1 MDGSPG
7 GNGYGTFGTGRW
19 ARGGGEGSVRN
30 APPAVVLGRAPL
42 GDPAEWV
49 AEGAP
54 EAGTTGVDVDAA
66 PRSAPPALV
75 WPKRQSCGSGRAR
88 ETGVWREAKTCECC
102 DDDAKPYGPDPRSR
116 PPVRRGGGPRACRRR
131 GGRRARCGR

>member
-1 MDGSPG
+1 M
-7 GNGYGTFGTGRW
+7 NGYGTFGTGRW
-19 ARGGGEGSVRN
+19 AQSGGEGSVRN

-66 PRSAPPALV
+66 LRSAPPPPV
-75 WPKRQSCGSGRAR
+75 WPKRQSCSSWRAR

-102 DDDAKPYGPDPRSR
+102 DDAKPYGPYPRSR
-116 PPVRRGGGPRACRRR
+116 PSVRGGGGPRARGRG
-131 GGRRARCGR
+131 GGRRARGGR

>member
-1 MDGSPG
+1 MARAGESAARVGGRRRVPA

-66 PRSAPPALV
+66 PRSAPPAPV
-75 WPKRQSCGSGRAR
+75 WPKTAIVQQLAR
-88 ETGVWREAKTCECC
+88 
-102 DDDAKPYGPDPRSR
+102 S
-116 PPVRRGGGPRACRRR
+116 
-131 GGRRARCGR
+131 